1 MENKLNEECGVLGY
15 YDFDGADTA
24 RLLHAGLYALQH
36 RGLQSCGIVTNDDA
50 RLHQIKDNG
59 TAAEVFNEK
68 NLDSL
73 TGTIGVAHV
82 RYAPGG
88 DIPENAQPLVSR
100 YCKGS
105 ITLAHN
111 GNIINARE
119 LREELEAG
127 GAIFQSTNDTEVIL
141 HLIAIARTRTPS
153 VEQAM
158 LRVMERIEGA
168 YSMVLMSPRKLM
180 AIRDPQGFRPLCIG
194 RRGKSWVF
202 ASESCALAA
211 MGAEFVRDVRPG
223 ELALVDRDGNL
234 VSFDVHCGKCKPSL
248 CAFEHFYFARPDSV
262 LDGVPVYDT
271 RIKAGRLLAE
281 AHPANADLVIGVPD
295 TGTFFALGYS
305 YASGIPY
312 GVGLMHNA
320 YALRVFPQNAQSARE
335 TSLGL
340 KMNVIRSAVEG
351 KRIVVVDDSI
361 VRGAT
366 AARIVKL
373 IRSGGAKE
381 VHVRIACPPFLYPC
395 YYGTDI
401 PARKDLPAVRYTT
414 DEIRGKIGADSLG
427 FLPVDCLPRL
437 GLTADNSCHGCF
449 TGNYPLRVPAEKDD
463 GNR

>member
-168 YSMVLMSPRKLM
+168 
-180 AIRDPQGFRPLCIG
+180 
-194 RRGKSWVF
+194 
-202 ASESCALAA
+202 
-211 MGAEFVRDVRPG
+211 
-223 ELALVDRDGNL
+223 
-234 VSFDVHCGKCKPSL
+234 
-248 CAFEHFYFARPDSV
+248 
-262 LDGVPVYDT
+262 
-271 RIKAGRLLAE
+271 
-281 AHPANADLVIGVPD
+281 DLVAD
-295 TGTFFALGYS
+295 ARRRS
-305 YASGIPY
+305 
-312 GVGLMHNA
+312 GVG
-320 YALRVFPQNAQSARE
+320 
-335 TSLGL
+335 
-340 KMNVIRSAVEG
+340 VIFKE
-351 KRIVVVDDSI
+351 DLD
-361 VRGAT
+361 
-366 AARIVKL
+366 L
-373 IRSGGAKE
+373 I
-381 VHVRIACPPFLYPC
+381 
-395 YYGTDI
+395 
-401 PARKDLPAVRYTT
+401 
-414 DEIRGKIGADSLG
+414 KIGDVFKIIVNIFGNQRKAADKEKAADKDKDADKG
-427 FLPVDCLPRL
+427 EQPVAHHAVQRL
-437 GLTADNSCHGCF
+437 
-449 TGNYPLRVPAEKDD
+449 
-463 GNR
+463 

>member
-1 MENKLNEECGVLGY
+1 MENELNEECGVLGY

-194 RRGKSWVF
+194 RRRHVGHHAGDPLLCRHRSGRRYRGRADGGFFRNGYPAAAADAEEWRRSPPRAGIGHGKII
-202 ASESCALAA
+202 SES
-211 MGAEFVRDVRPG
+211 
-223 ELALVDRDGNL
+223 
-234 VSFDVHCGKCKPSL
+234 K
-248 CAFEHFYFARPDSV
+248 
-262 LDGVPVYDT
+262 
-271 RIKAGRLLAE
+271 
-281 AHPANADLVIGVPD
+281 
-295 TGTFFALGYS
+295 
-305 YASGIPY
+305 
-312 GVGLMHNA
+312 
-320 YALRVFPQNAQSARE
+320 
-335 TSLGL
+335 
-340 KMNVIRSAVEG
+340 
-351 KRIVVVDDSI
+351 
-361 VRGAT
+361 
-366 AARIVKL
+366 
-373 IRSGGAKE
+373 
-381 VHVRIACPPFLYPC
+381 
-395 YYGTDI
+395 
-401 PARKDLPAVRYTT
+401 
-414 DEIRGKIGADSLG
+414 
-427 FLPVDCLPRL
+427 
-437 GLTADNSCHGCF
+437 
-449 TGNYPLRVPAEKDD
+449 NY
-463 GNR
+463 N